1 VREVKAEEVGDLF
14 DRQAARLAVRDE
26 LAILVPFKNR
36 ERYLAHL
43 LRGLPAYLE
52 RTGVRDYHIYVAE
65 QDGDDMLNV
74 ALARNVAAAFCL
86 ARAAY
91 PTLVFHNVDVIP
103 VENVDYGFDHNQ
115 SWFLDAGSCKVRG
128 RDFLSA
134 NGYNPAFV
142 GWGGE
147 DVEFYHRLD
156 VLGLDCREWHREEGS
171 RRAVVANLELPPLDD
186 AGALD
191 WSRHYFGHAGGGPRF
206 VSFESWSKGGELQR
220 YDKSL
225 DFLQPAQRA
234 ANDALWHRIFTMP
247 RAQKL
252 CYFAANGLNRVD
264 ISSVA
269 VEARSERV
277 TSLRYRT
284 REVLRPAAAEREGR

>member
-134 NGYNPAFV
+134 NGHNPAFV

-191 WSRHYFGHAGGGPRF
+191 WSRHYFGHAGGARASSASRAGR
-206 VSFESWSKGGELQR
+206 
-220 YDKSL
+220 
-225 DFLQPAQRA
+225 RA
-234 ANDALWHRIFTMP
+234 ASSSATTRASTSCSPLSARPTTPSGIGSSRCRARRSCATSP
-247 RAQKL
+247 RTA
-252 CYFAANGLNRVD
+252 
-264 ISSVA
+264 
-269 VEARSERV
+269 
-277 TSLRYRT
+277 
-284 REVLRPAAAEREGR
+284 